1 MLDHLVI
8 DYNRHAKFTQ
18 TKQLKNTE
26 LDKKLLTFRLK
37 KRKFPMAV
45 LDFHLF
51 ISPLNSKKLFSS
63 IKSADFIDLSVYTLV
78 VSLLLKVFLTASK
91 PAPWGMFVQ
100 VSTAVTRMVPFFKKI
115 TKVFNAEPAFLH
127 DRFKNRWIDR

>member
-45 LDFHLF
+45 LDFRLF
-51 ISPLNSKKLFSS
+51 ISPLNSKKFFSS
-63 IKSADFIDLSVYTLV
+63 TKSAGFVDLSVYTLV

-91 PAPWGMFVQ
+91 PAP
-100 VSTAVTRMVPFFKKI
+100 
-115 TKVFNAEPAFLH
+115 
-127 DRFKNRWIDR
+127 